1 LPVVLTQDEVLR
13 LLKAESNLK
22 MRTAGFRKM
31 LARTSTPH
39 ARGIQKPIADF
50 EKQDVIDNF
59 TGFLSK

>member
-13 LLKAESNLK
+13 LLKSNLK